1 VSDQRPDTDH
11 DEDHADDEGHDAV
24 QCRRCARHAVRPSV
38 MWTVGLGGSRNW
50 IAERTAASIFTRICQ
65 HVSARGFVGGVFGRL
80 FGTGWV
86 VGVAGVATIGFAG
99 VGDCGAVFV
108 VLVGGHSIAFL
119 NKSDRR
125 QRLSGGVDA
134 VPPLRQLLGCAV
146 GRGGFGLGGGLDERQ

>member
-1 VSDQRPDTDH
+1 MT
-11 DEDHADDEGHDAV
+11 
-24 QCRRCARHAVRPSV
+24 
-38 MWTVGLGGSRNW
+38 
-50 IAERTAASIFTRICQ
+50 RTAAALDRVVALI
-65 HVSARGFVGGVFGRL
+65 VGVVL
-80 FGTGWV
+80 VV
-86 VGVAGVATIGFAG
+86 VGVAGVATIRFAG

-134 VPPLRQLLGCAV
+134 VPPVRQLLGCAV